1 MKWEPVGKHAPS
13 GKRGKKSGCLIALV
27 VVVAIAVI
35 GGISQC
41 AGGGKKGERLEW
53 PATGLASMLPEPDS
67 EWGEVHTN
75 SDDRLWVDVN
85 EFSQSAFDAYVDQC
99 KEKGFTVDADDALG
113 YSAYSEEGY
122 YLDLS
127 YFESSEEMS
136 ISLDAPVEMGTITWP
151 TMGAG
156 ALVPAPVST
165 TGKINSDS
173 STFFSATIGE
183 TGPADYSS
191 YVDACIAAGFNIDY
205 HKGEDSFYGD
215 DAAGNHVSVQ
225 HKGANMMDI
234 TVNAVDESATP
245 TEETPAEEAPAEQPA
260 ETEAPVTPGEPVET
274 GSASDFRTMVDEYEA
289 FMNSYCDFMEKYSS
303 DSGNAVS
310 MAIDY
315 ASMMAQY
322 GDWATKM
329 DAVDESALSAE
340 DSQYFLDAQT
350 RINQRLWSIGLS

>member
-1 MKWEPVGKHAPS
+1 MKWEPAGKHAPS
-13 GKRGKKSGCLIALV
+13 GKRGKKSGCLIVLV
-27 VVVAIAVI
+27 VAVVIAVI

-41 AGGGKKGERLEW
+41 AGGGEKSERLEW
-53 PATGLASMLPEPDS
+53 PTTGLATMLPQPDS
-67 EWGEVHTN
+67 EWGEVYTN
-75 SDDRLWVDVN
+75 SDEELRVDVN

-122 YLDLS
+122 FLDLS
-127 YFESSEEMS
+127 YYESSEEMS
-136 ISLDAPVEMGTITWP
+136 ISLDAPVEMGAITWP
-151 TMGAG
+151 TIGAG
-156 ALVPAPVST
+156 SLVPAPAST

-183 TGPADYSS
+183 TGLADYGA
-191 YVDACIAAGFNIDY
+191 YVDACIAAGFSVDY

-225 HKGANMMDI
+225 YKGANMMDI
-234 TVNAVDESATP
+234 TVNAADE
-245 TEETPAEEAPAEQPA
+245 TEAPAEEAPVDQST
-260 ETEAPVTPGEPVET
+260 ETEAPATSGEPTET
-274 GSASDFRTMVDEYEA
+274 GSTSDFRAMVDEYEA
-289 FMNSYCDFMEKYSS
+289 FMNSYCDFMEKYNS
-303 DSGNAVS
+303 DSGNVAS

-350 RINQRLWSIGLS
+350 RINQRLWSIGLSE